1 MDEEGDPQLDV
12 FVTQRRQM
20 VQSQLLARG
29 VRDQRVLDAM
39 AHVPRHA
46 FVAEEYRAQAYEDH
60 PIPIGE
66 GQTTSQPYIVAVM
79 LEALQVRPQDKVL
92 EVGTGTGYQTALL
105 AELASKVYSVERHA
119 ALKQQT
125 ESILRSLGYSNITV
139 ILGDGTEGLPEFAPF
154 NCIIVSAAAPNVPR
168 PLFDQLVEGGRMIV
182 PVGPERS
189 QDLQLI
195 VKDAG
200 EAKVTRMEACRFV
213 PLIGLH
219 GYSVAP

>member
-1 MDEEGDPQLDV
+1 VNSQLDG

-29 VRDQRVLDAM
+29 ARDQRVLDAM

-66 GQTTSQPYIVAVM
+66 GQTTSQPYIIAVM
-79 LEALQVRPQDKVL
+79 LEALRIKPDDKVL

-105 AELASKVYSVERHA
+105 AKLAFRVYSVERHA
-119 ALKQQT
+119 LLAQQT
-125 ESILRSLGYSNITV
+125 ENILRSLGYSNVGV

-154 NCIIVSAAAPNVPR
+154 NSIIVSAAAPNVPK

-182 PVGPERS
+182 PVGPENS
-189 QDLQLI
+189 QELQLI
-195 VKDAG
+195 IKNAG

-213 PLIGLH
+213 PLIGVH
-219 GYSVAP
+219 GYSVVS